1 MGEIGSC
8 HFDES
13 IAFWHVFCESN
24 PLLSHPP
31 LSPRRVSPFLAW
43 GDFHARSRFARST
56 ISEEKWGTTR
66 SLNNAKWKPL
76 PEQYFHVVFF
86 ILLYKVVLTFESLD
100 EILNCH
106 SNESYLQH
114 FHVVLF
120 ILLCD
125 LVLALSA
132 RIKSKRVT
140 NECNT
145 KSLCCL
151 FRVLLSSLSSANK
164 KIKETKHFWST
175 VYASVYFTFSL
186 THPLYFH
193 FLKTT
198 YYNNQLF

>member
-31 LSPRRVSPFLAW
+31 LSLRRVSPFLAW

-66 SLNNAKWKPL
+66 SLNESYCRNSTFMW
-76 PEQYFHVVFF
+76 FFF
-86 ILLYKVVLTFESLD
+86 IMLYKVVLTFESLD

-114 FHVVLF
+114 FRVVLF

-151 FRVLLSSLSSANK
+151 FRVLLSMFVLSKQENQRNK
-164 KIKETKHFWST
+164 
-175 VYASVYFTFSL
+175 TFL
-186 THPLYFH
+186 IDRVC
-193 FLKTT
+193 KR
-198 YYNNQLF
+198 LFYL